1 MTKYDV
7 IKERF
12 NKAIADA
19 GLTNQELVDR
29 TGLSKSSISL
39 YRNGKA
45 APNSLSAEK
54 LARVLS
60 VSPAWLM
67 GFDVPMKD
75 EDSFYINHK
84 AEEYARFLYEKP
96 EYKTLFDASMK
107 VSKKDLEIVAEM
119 LKRFSDD

>member
-7 IKERF
+7 TKERI
-12 NKAIADA
+12 NNAINEAN
-19 GLTNQELVDR
+19 LTSQDLAER

-45 APNSLSAEK
+45 VPNSLSAEK
-54 LARVLS
+54 LAKILN

-75 EDSFYINHK
+75 EDTFYINHK

-107 VSKKDLEIVAEM
+107 VSKKDLEMVAEM
-119 LKRFSDD
+119 LRRFSND